1 MHHYNNSSLKRVQ
14 SEGKLLFVLD
24 KNNNNTQNINKL
36 KNYPNGTENNLN
48 EEQTKMNK
56 KWPTPPAMGISGR
69 KLDSREYGRLVKMK
83 KASRSQPQ
91 LCEIFDNDGDSNT
104 GKWRN
109 NMNINRTSSTRE
121 EFGRNTNKN
130 HQKTKKAPPPPQHQ
144 NQQSFTPKIQPHS
157 PQPILSKDKDRNDK
171 ESEIYAI
178 VNLNG
183 SKNQKYRQQISSE
196 PRYHQN
202 ILYREPSTKSPQML
216 IDEHNNQLKYH
227 QNNFNSRQNQILS
240 PTQKSRRNT
249 INNNGHNGFTAM
261 PASNYS
267 DDLLPQVVGC

>member
-36 KNYPNGTENNLN
+36 KNYPNGTENSLN

-91 LCEIFDNDGDSNT
+91 LCEIFDNDGDSNN

-109 NMNINRTSSTRE
+109 NTNINRTLSTRE

-144 NQQSFTPKIQPHS
+144 HSVKATIQPHS
-157 PQPILSKDKDRNDK
+157 PQNALVDDKDNHAK
-171 ESEIYAI
+171 ETEIYAI

-183 SKNQKYRQQISSE
+183 TKNQQYRQQINLE

-202 ILYREPSTKSPQML
+202 MLYREPSTKSPQML
-216 IDEHNNQLKYH
+216 VDEHNNQLKYH
-227 QNNFNSRQNQILS
+227 HNNFNIHQNRILS
-240 PTQKSRRNT
+240 PTRKSRRNI
-249 INNNGHNGFTAM
+249 INNNGPNGFTAM
-261 PASNYS
+261 PASNNYA
-267 DDLLPQVVGC
+267 DELLPQVVG